1 MLAGRSG
8 LGVLCVVLGVG
19 MLGGCSAVEQVRT
32 PTLATDS
39 LADSVQEVVGA
50 PVTVTCPTD
59 IPIEAGRVTECTVS
73 DGTLTKVL
81 VVTQTDDQGGI
92 DWEISEKDA
101 PAN

>member
-1 MLAGRSG
+1 MGIGGLA
-8 LGVLCVVLGVG
+8 
-19 MLGGCSAVEQVRT
+19 GCSAVEQVTT

-39 LADSVQEVVGA
+39 LADSVQEVVGT

-81 VVTQTDDQGGI
+81 VVTQTDGEGSI

>member
-1 MLAGRSG
+1 MLVGRSAF
-8 LGVLCVVLGVG
+8 GVLCLVLGVG
-19 MLGGCSAVEQVRT
+19 VLGGCSAVEQVTT

-39 LADSVQEVVGA
+39 LADSVQEVVGT

-81 VVTQTDDQGGI
+81 VVTQTDGEGSI